1 MNAEEPLRREF
12 DAVVDDMKSALGF
25 LTRLPES
32 ILGPV
37 TAVRP
42 DFRRAARVFPLV
54 GAVVGLIGGATLMV
68 ADWLGLPPAIAA
80 SLAVLATVIVTG
92 GLHED
97 GLADTADGFGGGRTA
112 AEKLEI
118 MDDSRIGAFGG
129 TALIFS
135 LLLRVEALT
144 GFAAWSPTR
153 AGLALIVAETVSR
166 AAMVRLWHALPAAR
180 TSGLSHETGAP
191 DQSAMLTALAIAAA
205 AIVLLAVPAIG
216 LRGALLGTALVVA
229 AAYGFTRLTA
239 QLIGGRTGDTLGCCQ
254 QIALVAFLA
263 GATAHG

>member
-118 MDDSRIGAFGG
+118 MDDSRIGAFG
-129 TALIFS
+129 
-135 LLLRVEALT
+135 VEALT
-144 GFAAWSPTR
+144 VFATWSPMR
-153 AGLALIVAETVSR
+153 AGLALIVAETLSR

-180 TSGLSHETGAP
+180 TSGLAHETGAP

-216 LRGALLGTALVVA
+216 LRGALLG
-229 AAYGFTRLTA
+229 
-239 QLIGGRTGDTLGCCQ
+239 GRTGDTLGCCQ